1 MPRPEVSSEKSLD
14 RGAEKLA
21 AKLAEATTRRSFLGR
36 LGAAALA
43 VAGGAT
49 VAAAVKPDEAEA
61 FHFCGHTWTTGSC
74 PSPYPPLSRIDRNG
88 YPLHPRTGRR
98 IDNLGRRVDAGGYA
112 LDRSGRRRRGPDGN
126 LLPRAPRTRVC
137 QDWTRERYGHGD
149 LRMQG
154 SWFRCCGGQIRKL
167 VDCCSFSRRRINGD
181 ASLTGYCWG
190 GRRVFCV
197 MYYET
202 GLPC

>member
-1 MPRPEVSSEKSLD
+1 MPLPETSRLD
-14 RGAEKLA
+14 RRVERLS
-21 AKLAEATTRRSFLGR
+21 AKLAESTTRRSFLGR

-43 VAGGAT
+43 VAGGSA

-61 FHFCGHTWTTGSC
+61 FHFCGHIWTTGSC
-74 PSPYPPLSRIDRNG
+74 PSPYPPLARIDRKG
-88 YPLHPRTGRR
+88 YPLHPSSGRP
-98 IDNLGRRVDAGGYA
+98 IDNLGRLVDSAGYA
-112 LDRSGRRRRGPDGN
+112 LNRNGNRLRGPDGN
-126 LLPRAPRTRVC
+126 VVPRAPRTRVC
-137 QDWTRERYGHGD
+137 EDWTRETKGLTD
-149 LRMQG
+149 LRLQG

-190 GRRVFCV
+190 GRRVYCV
-197 MYYET
+197 MYYDT

>member
-1 MPRPEVSSEKSLD
+1 MPRSKPEVKLD
-14 RGAEKLA
+14 RGAEKLS

-36 LGAAALA
+36 LGAATLA
-43 VAGGAT
+43 VAGGSA
-49 VAAAVKPDEAEA
+49 VAAAVKPDDAEG
-61 FHFCGHTWTTGSC
+61 FHLCGHTWTTGSC

-88 YPLHPRTGRR
+88 YPVHPQSGRP
-98 IDNLGRRVDAGGYA
+98 IDNLGRLVDAQGYA
-112 LDRSGRRRRGPDGN
+112 INSSGNRRRGPDGRV
-126 LLPRAPRTRVC
+126 LAPAPRTRLC
-137 QDWTRERYGHGD
+137 QDWTREVHGLND
-149 LRMQG
+149 TRIQG

-197 MYYET
+197 QYYDT

>member
-1 MPRPEVSSEKSLD
+1 MSQPDRVPERAID
-14 RGAEKLA
+14 RGAERIS
-21 AKLAEATTRRSFLGR
+21 AKLAESTTRRSFLGR

-43 VAGGAT
+43 VAGGSA
-49 VAAAVKPDEAEA
+49 VAAAVKPDEAES

-74 PSPYPPLSRIDRNG
+74 PSPYPPLSRIDRKG
-88 YPLHPRTGRR
+88 FPLHPRTGKP
-98 IDNLGRRVDAGGYA
+98 IDNLGRVVDGQGYA
-112 LDRSGRRRRGPDGN
+112 INGKGRRLRGPDGN
-126 LLPRAPRTRVC
+126 LLPPAPRTRLC
-137 QDWTRERYGHGD
+137 ADWTRERYGHTD

-167 VDCCSFSRRRINGD
+167 VDCCSFSTRRINGD

-197 MYYET
+197 QYYET